1 MPCKLE
7 CACNVCL
14 NALLDKGM
22 WKEWNVRRAQLKEIP
37 AMQNMNI
44 DDVEYNLDDS
54 TKAIIITRFYNEN
67 RNIQL
72 TYKEALYV
80 VYRLINCKSV
90 EEHNSEMAT
99 LKYLYKNNKT
109 TEPEYSE
116 FFAGNTS

>member
-1 MPCKLE
+1 
-7 CACNVCL
+7 
-14 NALLDKGM
+14 M
-22 WKEWNVRRAQLKEIP
+22 WKEWNLRRAQLKEIP

-72 TYKEALYV
+72 TYQEALYV
-80 VYRLINCKSV
+80 VYRLINCKTV
-90 EEHNSEMAT
+90 EEHNSEMTA

-109 TEPEYSE
+109 IEAKYSE
-116 FFAGNTS
+116 FYAGSTS